1 MEEVEVVRKTF
12 DFLTEEANYSLWI
25 DNHPSYAKLNQ
36 RDYPRHNI
44 TIKGF
49 IPDLIGFNQFEDV
62 IAIEAKGTRDIQKG
76 IGQALTYKE
85 GSHLAYL
92 AAEDKSLQNFQVALK
107 QGNIGS
113 IFVTETE
120 IRKVDPLEPFRAH
133 FLEDT
138 KRELLILSKDMVS
151 SQKRLTDLTRNHIVN
166 YLAPLIFVCSGW
178 RARKEVE
185 EELEA
190 YNIQAIG
197 ELIRGAKIIG
207 LIKEESGELRITDE
221 GFVLKRIM
229 QLEGLDKLEKL
240 EEIKKETS
248 RKKGVSLATEYPEIA
263 ITLKMLYNKNELF
276 MELMKVFEKQKR
288 KEMSFKELIEEVVK
302 NKPNLFI
309 NLFCPKNKKE
319 EVLRMYQKGEE
330 KRIYEEESVLR
341 ETLTHSTV
349 FTFKKHLIHLGI
361 LSTDNKL
368 HSGKL
373 SEYNPKEDIW
383 ILVQETRKKKVG

>member
-1 MEEVEVVRKTF
+1 MEEVEVVKKTF
-12 DFLTEEANYSLWI
+12 DFLLEESNYQLWI
-25 DNHPSYAKLNQ
+25 DNHPAYAKLNPK
-36 RDYPRHNI
+36 DYPRHSI

-49 IPDLIGFNQFEDV
+49 TPDLIGFNQFEDV

-92 AAEDKSLQNFQVALK
+92 AAEEKSLQNFQVALK

-166 YLAPLIFVCSGW
+166 YLAPLIFVSSDW

-197 ELIRGAKIIG
+197 ELIRRAKIIG
-207 LIKEESGELRITDE
+207 LIKEQAGELRITDE

-240 EEIKKETS
+240 EEIKRETS

-288 KEMSFKELIEEVVK
+288 KEMSFKELIEEIVK

-319 EVLRMYQKGEE
+319 EVLRMYQNGEE
-330 KRIYEEESVLR
+330 TRIYEDERVLR
-341 ETLTHSTV
+341 DFITHSMV
-349 FTFKKHLIHLGI
+349 FTFKRHLIHLGI
-361 LSTDNKL
+361 LSTENTIYSRKL
-368 HSGKL
+368 T
-373 SEYNPKEDIW
+373 EYKSDEDS
-383 ILVQETRKKKVG
+383 

>member
-12 DFLTEEANYSLWI
+12 DFLLEESNYQLWI
-25 DNHPSYAKLNQ
+25 DNHPAYAKLNPK
-36 RDYPRHNI
+36 DYPRHSI

-49 IPDLIGFNQFEDV
+49 TPDLIGFNQFEDV
-62 IAIEAKGTRDIQKG
+62 ISIEAKGTRDIQKG

-92 AAEDKSLQNFQVALK
+92 AAEEKSLQNFQVALK

-120 IRKVDPLEPFRAH
+120 IRKVDPLEPFRVH

-166 YLAPLIFVCSGW
+166 YLAPLIFVSSDW

-197 ELIRGAKIIG
+197 ELIRGAQIIG
-207 LIKEESGELRITDE
+207 LIKEEAGELRITDE

-229 QLEGLDKLEKL
+229 QLERLDKLEKL

-248 RKKGVSLATEYPEIA
+248 RKKGVSLMTEYPEIA

-288 KEMSFKELIEEVVK
+288 KEMSFKELVEEIVK

-319 EVLRMYQKGEE
+319 EVLRIYQKGK
-330 KRIYEEESVLR
+330 KRVSMKKR
-341 ETLTHSTV
+341 E
-349 FTFKKHLIHLGI
+349 FY
-361 LSTDNKL
+361 
-368 HSGKL
+368 GKL
-373 SEYNPKEDIW
+373 
-383 ILVQETRKKKVG
+383 